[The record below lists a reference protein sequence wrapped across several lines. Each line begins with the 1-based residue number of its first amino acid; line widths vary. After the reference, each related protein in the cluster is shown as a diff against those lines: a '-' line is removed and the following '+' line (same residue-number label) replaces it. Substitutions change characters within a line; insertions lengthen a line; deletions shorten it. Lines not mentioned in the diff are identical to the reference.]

1 MDKLNRQKD
10 FSYEKL
16 DINMNVLSDKIVA
29 CVCGSTENIKQF
41 IKDLDKKNHTN
52 YYLYEYFTCDEM
64 VRVLE
69 DLRRAYPGES
79 Y

>member
-16 DINMNVLSDKIVA
+16 DTNMVA
-29 CVCGSTENIKQF
+29 CVCGSTENIKQVV
-41 IKDLDKKNHTN
+41 KDLGKKNHTN

-64 VRVLE
+64 VRALDE
-69 DLRRAYPGES
+69 MLR
-79 Y
+79 